1 MTATIRDVAR
11 RAGVGPATV
20 SRVLNSS
27 PLVTDSTRTRVMQAI
42 AELHYIPNP
51 TARRLSLG
59 KTLTIA
65 VIAPWFTRPAFVER
79 LRGVEN
85 VIAQTHYDLIVYNV
99 EDIAKRDLYFRSVPR
114 PDRSDGV
121 LIISLPPRDD
131 DVQFLAE
138 STVPIVLV
146 DANHPSLTSLNRVI
160 VDDVT
165 GGRLAARHLL
175 DLGHRRIAYISDP
188 FETPFNFTASY
199 DRFQGFCQALAAAG
213 VTFDPTLHLAGE
225 HGRAKARQLAQTL
238 LNRPDRP
245 TAIFAASDTQALG
258 VLEAARDLQLKVPQD
273 ISVVGYDDIEVAE
286 YLNLTTVR
294 QQLFESGKRGVDL
307 LLHVIDEGPND
318 EPVCDVLP
326 VELIVRGTTA
336 PPGAG
341 D

>member
-1 MTATIRDVAR
+1 MTTATIRDVAK

-20 SRVLNSS
+20 SRVLNNST
-27 PLVTDSTRTRVMQAI
+27 LVTESTRARVLQAI
-42 AELHYIPNP
+42 SELHYIPNP

-85 VIAQTHYDLIVYNV
+85 IIAQTHYDLIVYNV
-99 EDIAKRDLYFRSVPR
+99 EDIAKRDLYFRSIPR
-114 PDRSDGV
+114 PDRADGV

-146 DANHPSLTSLNRVI
+146 DANHPSLTAFNRVI
-160 VDDVT
+160 VDDIS
-165 GGRLAARHLL
+165 GGRLAAQHLL

-188 FETPFNFTASY
+188 FESPFNFTASY
-199 DRFQGFCQALAAAG
+199 DRFQGFRQALIG
-213 VTFDPTLHLAGE
+213 GGIEFDPQFHLSGE
-225 HGRAKARQLAQTL
+225 HSRSKARQLALDL

-258 VLEAARDLQLKVPQD
+258 VLEAARELKLTVPRDL
-273 ISVVGYDDIEVAE
+273 SVVGYDDIEAAE
-286 YLNLTTVR
+286 YLNLTTIR
-294 QQLFESGKRGVDL
+294 QQLFESGRRGVEL
-307 LLHVIDEGPND
+307 LLRVIDDKTVRPPACE
-318 EPVCDVLP
+318 VLP
-326 VELIVRGTTA
+326 VELKVRGTTA
-336 PPGAG
+336 PPPAA
-341 D
+341 